1 MVGDIGTAQALRLGR
16 GFISAAGLENDGKD
30 KSQLA
35 AEDAHCSS
43 MYMVAPLV
51 VNDGP
56 TMGLGSNGN
65 KSGSCTGG
73 WKTMNKMR
81 QCSVLL
87 ALVACETGGPGSVDA
102 RRVFFDSA
110 AVALAEAAADGDS
123 VRIREL
129 VRAGADPNARGDKG
143 VNPLQWALLNRSS
156 TGMAGLLA
164 AGADPTVAESSG
176 TTVMHYAAMA
186 NDPEYL
192 QVLLRHRANPNAPN
206 GVTGATPLMAALMG
220 AGTSSSARSSTPGP
234 NQTAPTAWATPRSTS
249 RPRSTP
255 SNGCSTC
262 SRQGPTRP
270 HATSRALPFSAISTL
285 RHGKSCPDDARR
297 QRTAIAA
304 WLRAHG
310 VPLESPAGR

>member
-1 MVGDIGTAQALRLGR
+1 
-16 GFISAAGLENDGKD
+16 
-30 KSQLA
+30 
-35 AEDAHCSS
+35 
-43 MYMVAPLV
+43 
-51 VNDGP
+51 
-56 TMGLGSNGN
+56 
-65 KSGSCTGG
+65 
-73 WKTMNKMR
+73 MNKMR

-102 RRVFFDSA
+102 RRVFPDSA

-143 VNPLQWALLNRSS
+143 VNLLQWALLNRSS

-192 QVLLRHRANPNAPN
+192 QVLLRHRADPNAPN

-220 AGTSSSARSSTPGP
+220 
-234 NQTAPTAWATPRSTS
+234 S
-249 RPRSTP
+249 RDV
-255 SNGCSTC
+255 
-262 SRQGPTRP
+262 QF
-270 HATSRALPFSAISTL
+270 RALLKAGAQPNRTDRMGNTALHVAAQINAFQRVLDLLEAGADPAARNQRGVTFQRYLNTTPWEVLS
-285 RHGKSCPDDARR
+285 DDARR